1 MKRKKRAA
9 SECKYHDFQKSDN
22 RVELWMKERLKH
34 QGLPPCMTKARE
46 KLQYALKTIEAKAG
60 QIIEAKYVSKEARGR
75 FFDVE
80 NVLFYNVRVG
90 NFEKSS
96 RHGLRFRYLDEEPP
110 QPPESSAYFPHYQS
124 YELVKKA
131 TPFLNQYNSVAS
143 YEFGLPP
150 FQKPELNDVWWGSVN
165 AEWNLNAERK
175 LKLNRGEALERFAVR
190 VDARYPQLKG
200 EYAVRRVKKVFD
212 GIASAMHFWKN
223 PHEKLVRKVVSHLK
237 VSSKSVREKF
247 QVNEH
252 ALLGERH
259 SSPNWNPADDRCIAG
274 ELLLT
279 PNTED
284 KWRFKVEILAVG

>member
-1 MKRKKRAA
+1 MKRRIVSK
-9 SECKYHDFQKSDN
+9 SENHLLSESGGKI
-22 RVELWMKERLKH
+22 ELWMKERLKH

-175 LKLNRGEALERFAVR
+175 LKLNRGEALERFALR
-190 VDARYPQLKG
+190 VDARYPQLTG

-223 PHEKLVRKVVSHLK
+223 PHEELVRKVVCHLK

>member
-1 MKRKKRAA
+1 MKPKREIV
-9 SECKYHDFQKSDN
+9 SECEYYVLSNSGD
-22 RVELWMKERLKH
+22 RVELWMKEELRH
-34 QGLPPCMTKARE
+34 QQLSDWMKKARTF
-46 KLQYALKTIEAKAG
+46 LQEELQTLEAQENELTEANYISKNRKAD
-60 QIIEAKYVSKEARGR
+60 A
-75 FFDVE
+75 E

-90 NFEKSS
+90 NFKKSS
-96 RHGLRFRYLDEEPP
+96 RNGLRFRYLAKEPP
-110 QPPESSAYFPHYQS
+110 QPPESSEYFPHYQS

-284 KWRFKVEILAVG
+284 KWRFKVEILAVK